1 MIDGFL
7 TDASDI
13 AEVVCLSSTSEAE
26 TVMEPADMASPME
39 DEPTPSGYEPESY
52 EPKFDDSVTV
62 SDFYPQESAQTHD
75 VASGH
80 GVPVAYGSGSSQNL
94 EPPVVIDDEYMAAEE
109 FEAEIDDAV
118 TVSDFYPQES
128 AQTHDVSSG
137 HGVPVAYGSGS
148 SQNLEPPVVVDEEMA
163 AEYDDSV
170 EVSDFYPQESAQTLD
185 VSSGHGG
192 PVAYGSGSSQNL
204 EPPVVV
210 DEEMAAEY
218 QKGSSWTGWTLP

>member
-1 MIDGFL
+1 MN
-7 TDASDI
+7 TW
-13 AEVVCLSSTSEAE
+13 
-26 TVMEPADMASPME
+26 
-39 DEPTPSGYEPESY
+39 
-52 EPKFDDSVTV
+52 
-62 SDFYPQESAQTHD
+62 
-75 VASGH
+75 
-80 GVPVAYGSGSSQNL
+80 
-94 EPPVVIDDEYMAAEE
+94 AEE

-163 AEYDDSV
+163 EYDDSV
-170 EVSDFYPQESAQTLD
+170 EVSDFYPQESAQTHD
-185 VSSGHGG
+185 VSSGHSV

-210 DEEMAAEY
+210 DEEMATEY
-218 QKGSSWTGWTLP
+218 QKGRRGPVDASVVRRIFATKFSEKLSPIKWQVIGEQA